1 MIPVMNKSSISHIAA
16 VVTIAAGAAA
26 MYVER
31 KRRKKEEK
39 GDEITKPMVE
49 KSDPKEEAIA
59 VTPEPVEPEP
69 EPEPEPVKPVPD
81 TTPTTGNK
89 KVVVLVTSYA
99 TNPNIKANQD
109 RAMTILK
116 GLKVSDDQLET
127 IDGAAKQLREK
138 RNELFGLSGIRA
150 KYPQFFVIDQNEQTN
165 FLASWEDFEM
175 MNEMGTLKAS
185 LNLAWSHDK
194 NERAIGKNSQQP
206 SNPVTQIGS

>member
-1 MIPVMNKSSISHIAA
+1 MIPVMNKSTISHIAA
-16 VVTIAAGAAA
+16 AVTIAAGAAA

-49 KSDPKEEAIA
+49 KSDPPKEEAIA
-59 VTPEPVEPEP
+59 VTPEPVEPEAKREP
-69 EPEPEPVKPVPD
+69 EPEPE

-99 TNPNIKANQD
+99 ANPNIKANQD

-116 GLKVSDDQLET
+116 GLKVSDDQMET
-127 IDGAAKQLREK
+127 IDGAAKQLRGK

-150 KYPQFFVIDQNEQTN
+150 KYPQFFVIDQNDQTN

-185 LNLAWSHDK
+185 LNLA
-194 NERAIGKNSQQP
+194 
-206 SNPVTQIGS
+206 